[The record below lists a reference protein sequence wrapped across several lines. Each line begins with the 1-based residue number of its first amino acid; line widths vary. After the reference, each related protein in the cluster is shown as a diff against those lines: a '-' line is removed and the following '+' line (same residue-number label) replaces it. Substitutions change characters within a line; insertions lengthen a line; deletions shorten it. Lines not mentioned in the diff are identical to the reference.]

1 MFCCLCYN
9 LEYFVINSMADQRPN
24 PDELLA
30 RVQAEEAE
38 QTRGK
43 LKIFFG
49 AAPGVG
55 KTYAMLEAARKVAK
69 DGVDVVIGYVER
81 HVRPETYELTLGLEV
96 LPLKSIPYRDSVL
109 REFDLEGALER
120 RPALVVVDELAHT
133 NAPGSTHSKRWQ
145 DIEQLLQAGIS
156 VYTTLNVQHLESLND
171 IVARITKVQV
181 RETVPDSIFDAAH
194 EVELVDL
201 PPDDLIE
208 RMQEGKVYLED
219 QAARAVQ
226 HFFQKGN
233 LYALR
238 ELALRRTAERV
249 NAQLESYRREK
260 SITGSWPTGEKLLVC
275 VGPSPLSSRLVRS
288 TRRMAAGLRCPWVA
302 VYVET
307 PAMLKLSPA
316 GRERLHQNLRLAEQL
331 GASTVTLSGGDP
343 VDEIIHYAQDNNV
356 SKIIVGKPQQPRWR
370 ELFRGSFVYELTRK
384 CGDIDVYLIRGEG
397 EEVASSS
404 PSYPKTL
411 TSTWPYVWAV
421 LVVGLCT
428 GISWLVDPYLAAVN
442 LVMLY
447 LLGVV
452 VVSIWFGRGPSI
464 LTSVL
469 GVAAFDFCF
478 VPPRLTFAVEDTQ
491 YLFTFLVMFLTG
503 LVISTLTARIKY
515 QIDSSRTREQRTSA
529 LYALS
534 RELAA
539 VKSLQ
544 DIVQSTIQHVS
555 SVFHARM
562 VVYLPGPD
570 HRLIPFGMVP
580 EATST
585 SDREESVA
593 RWVFEHGQM
602 AGLGTGTLP
611 GADALYV
618 PLLVHSRNVGVLAVR
633 PDKEQ
638 NRFDPDQIHLLEA
651 FAGQTAAAVERVN
664 LVRAAE
670 HTKVEVETERLRNS
684 LLSAVSHDLRT
695 PLSVIAGASSALLEG
710 RETMQSQTRNELL
723 QTIVDESDCLNRLVG
738 NLLDTTRLEA
748 GALKLNSEWQSLE
761 ELLGV
766 VLNRLHQSLLKHP
779 VKVNVPADLPLVKA
793 DGILLQQVLLNLI
806 ENASKYSPPES
817 VIEVTAG
824 VRDKQLLVSI
834 TDQGPGLTAGEEKR
848 IFEKFHR
855 SEKASVRQ
863 GAGLGLTVCRG
874 IIELHGG
881 EIWAENV
888 PGRGARFSF
897 TLPITPAPEVRPE
910 ETESETKE

>member
-1 MFCCLCYN
+1 MN
-9 LEYFVINSMADQRPN
+9 DARPN

-30 RVQAEEAE
+30 RVQAEEAK

-69 DGVDVVIGYVER
+69 DGVDVVIGYIER

-96 LPLKSIPYRDSVL
+96 LPMKFTPYRDASL

-120 RPALVVVDELAHT
+120 NPALVVVDELAHT

-145 DIEQLLQAGIS
+145 DVEQLLQSGID

-171 IVARITKVQV
+171 VVARITKVQV

-208 RMQEGKVYLED
+208 RIQEGKVYLED
-219 QAARAVQ
+219 QAARAVL

-249 NAQLESYRREK
+249 SAQLESYRREK
-260 SITGSWPTGEKLLVC
+260 SISGIWPTGEKLLVC

-307 PAMLKLSPA
+307 PAMLKLSDS

-331 GASTVTLSGGDP
+331 GASTVTLSGNDP
-343 VDEIIHYAQDNNV
+343 VDEIIHYAQGNNV
-356 SKIIVGKPQQPRWR
+356 TKIIVGKPQQPRWR
-370 ELFRGSFVYELTRK
+370 EYFRGSFVYELTRK
-384 CGDIDVYLIRGEG
+384 CGDIDVYVIRGEG
-397 EEVASSS
+397 EETTSPSPTYSSS
-404 PSYPKTL
+404 L
-411 TSTWPYVWAV
+411 TSTGPYLWAV
-421 LVVGLCT
+421 AVVALCT
-428 GISWLVDPYLAAVN
+428 SISWLLDPYVAAVN
-442 LVMLY
+442 LVMVY

-452 VVSIWFGRGPSI
+452 VASIWFGRGPSI

-469 GVAAFDFCF
+469 SVAAFDFCF
-478 VPPRLTFAVEDTQ
+478 IPPRLTFAVEDTQ

-503 LVISTLTARIKY
+503 LVISTLTVRIKY
-515 QIDSSRTREQRTSA
+515 QIEASRMREQRTSA

-539 VKSLQ
+539 VKSLN
-544 DIVQSTIQHVS
+544 DIVQSTIKHVS
-555 SVFHARM
+555 SVFHAR
-562 VVYLPGPD
+562 VVIYLPGPD
-570 HRLIPFGMVP
+570 QRLTPFGMVA
-580 EATST
+580 EAPSN
-585 SDREESVA
+585 SERDESVA
-593 RWVFEHGQM
+593 RWAYEHGQM

-611 GADALYV
+611 GADAIYV
-618 PLLVHSRNVGVLAVR
+618 PLLVYSKNVGVIAVR
-633 PDKEQ
+633 PEKETSQ
-638 NRFDPDQIHLLEA
+638 FDPEQIHLLDA
-651 FAGQTAAAVERVN
+651 FAGQMAAAVERVN
-664 LVRAAE
+664 LVRDAE
-670 HTKVEVETERLRNS
+670 RTKVEVETERLRNS

-695 PLSVIAGASSALLEG
+695 PLAVIAGASSTLLEG
-710 RETMQSQTRNELL
+710 LESINHHTRHELL

-779 VKVNVPADLPLVKA
+779 VKVDVPADLPLVRA

-806 ENASKYSPPES
+806 ENAAKFSPAEQP
-817 VIEVTAG
+817 IEVSAK
-824 VRDKQLLVSI
+824 VRDNQLLVTVS
-834 TDQGPGLTAGEEKR
+834 DHGPGLVLGEEKR

-855 SEKASVRQ
+855 SEQTGGRP

-888 PGRGARFSF
+888 AGYGARFLF
-897 TLPITPAPEVRPE
+897 TLPIAPSPE
-910 ETESETKE
+910 MRVEDEIASDKKE

>member
-1 MFCCLCYN
+1 MK
-9 LEYFVINSMADQRPN
+9 DTRPN

-30 RVQAEEAE
+30 RVQAEEAV

-81 HVRPETYELTLGLEV
+81 HVRPETYELTLGLDV
-96 LPLKSIPYRDSVL
+96 MPMKSIPYRDAIL
-109 REFDLEGALER
+109 REFDLEGTLER

-133 NAPGSTHSKRWQ
+133 NAPGSTHAKRWQ
-145 DIEQLLQAGIS
+145 DVEQLLQSGID

-171 IVARITKVQV
+171 IVAKITKVQV
-181 RETVPDSIFDAAH
+181 RETVPDSIFDSAH

-208 RMQEGKVYLED
+208 RLQEGKVYLED

-260 SITGSWPTGEKLLVC
+260 SITVSWPTGEKLLVC

-307 PAMLKLSPA
+307 PAMLKLPDA

-331 GASTVTLSGGDP
+331 GASTVTLSGNEP
-343 VDEIIHYAQDNNV
+343 VDEIIHYAQENNV
-356 SKIIVGKPQQPRWR
+356 TKIIVGKPQQPRWR
-370 ELFRGSFVYELTRK
+370 EFFRGSFVYELTRK
-384 CGDIDVYLIRGEG
+384 CGDVDVYVIRGEG
-397 EEVASSS
+397 EETTSSL
-404 PSYPKTL
+404 PTYPRSL
-411 TSTWPYVWAV
+411 TSAWPYLWAV
-421 LVVGLCT
+421 LVVAMCT
-428 GISWLVDPYLAAVN
+428 GLSWLLDQRLAAVN
-442 LVMLY
+442 LVMVY

-452 VVSIWFGRGPSI
+452 IISTWFGRGPSI

-469 GVAAFDFCF
+469 GVAAFDFFF
-478 VPPRLTFAVEDTQ
+478 VPPRWTFAVEDTQ
-491 YLFTFLVMFLTG
+491 YLFTFAVMLITG
-503 LVISTLTARIKY
+503 LVISTLTTRVKY
-515 QIDSSRTREQRTSA
+515 QIDSSRKREQRTSA

-534 RELAA
+534 RELAV
-539 VKSLQ
+539 VKALN
-544 DIVQSTIQHVS
+544 DVVQSTIQHIS
-555 SVFHARM
+555 SVFHARV

-570 HRLIPFGMVP
+570 QRMVPFGIVT
-580 EATST
+580 ESSST
-585 SDREESVA
+585 SDRDESVA
-593 RWVFEHGQM
+593 QWAFEHREM

-618 PLLVHSRNVGVLAVR
+618 PLTASSRNVGVMEVR
-633 PDKEQ
+633 PEKE
-638 NRFDPDQIHLLEA
+638 RYPFDPEQIHLLEA
-651 FAGQTAAAVERVN
+651 FAGQTAAAVERIN
-664 LVRAAE
+664 LVRNAE

-695 PLSVIAGASSALLEG
+695 PLAVIAGASSTLLEG
-710 RETMQSQTRNELL
+710 EATIPHQTRHELL

-766 VLNRLHQSLLKHP
+766 VLNRLHLLLSKHP
-779 VKVNVPADLPLVKA
+779 VKVDLPADLPLVRA
-793 DGILLQQVLLNLI
+793 DGILLQQVLFNLL
-806 ENASKYSPPES
+806 ENAAKYSPVEK
-817 VIEVTAG
+817 VIEIRAA
-824 VRDKQLLVSI
+824 VRDNQLLVSV
-834 TDQGPGLTAGEEKR
+834 TDHGIGLAAGEEKR

-855 SEKASVRQ
+855 SEQTGGRP

-881 EIWAENV
+881 EIWAENAS
-888 PGRGARFSF
+888 GGGARFSF
-897 TLPITPAPEVRPE
+897 TLPVAPSPE
-910 ETESETKE
+910 MRLDDELSSERKE

>member
-1 MFCCLCYN
+1 
-9 LEYFVINSMADQRPN
+9 MANTRPN

-30 RVQAEEAE
+30 RVQAEEAV
-38 QTRGK
+38 QARGK
-43 LKIFFG
+43 LNIFFG

-69 DGVDVVIGYVER
+69 DGVDVVIGYIER
-81 HVRPETYELTLGLEV
+81 HVRPETYALTLGLDVQE
-96 LPLKSIPYRDSVL
+96 LKSIDYRGATL
-109 REFDLEGALER
+109 KEFDLEAALR
-120 RPALVVVDELAHT
+120 RHPALVVVDELAHT
-133 NAPGSTHSKRWQ
+133 NAPGSTHAKRWQ
-145 DIEQLLQAGIS
+145 DVDQLLQAGID

-181 RETVPDSIFDAAH
+181 RETVPDSIFDSAH

-208 RMQEGKVYLED
+208 RMQEGKVYLEA

-249 NAQLESYRREK
+249 NAQLEDYRREK

-302 VYVET
+302 AYVET
-307 PAMLKLSPA
+307 PAMLKLSDA

-331 GASTVTLSGGDP
+331 GARTVTLSGNDP
-343 VDEIIHYAQDNNV
+343 VDEIIYYAQENNV

-370 ELFRGSFVYELTRK
+370 EWLRGSFVYDLTRK
-384 CGDIDVYLIRGEG
+384 CGDVDVYVIRGEG
-397 EEVASSS
+397 DEAASPSPTYPRTLSSAWPYLWSALVVAS
-404 PSYPKTL
+404 
-411 TSTWPYVWAV
+411 
-421 LVVGLCT
+421 CT
-428 GISWLVDPYLAAVN
+428 GISWVLDQNLAAVN
-442 LVMLY
+442 LVMVY

-452 VVSIWFGRGPSI
+452 IVSVWFGRGPSI
-464 LTSVL
+464 LASVL

-478 VPPRLTFAVEDTQ
+478 VPPRWNFAVEDTQ
-491 YLFTFLVMFLTG
+491 YLFTFLVMLVTG

-515 QIDSSRTREQRTSA
+515 QIDSSRIREKHTSA
-529 LYALS
+529 LYGLS

-539 VKSLQ
+539 VKSLN
-544 DIVQSTIQHVS
+544 DIVQSTIEHVS
-555 SVFHARM
+555 SVIHAR
-562 VVYLPGPD
+562 VIIFLPGPD
-570 HRLIPFGMVP
+570 QRLVAFGQLTD
-580 EATST
+580 TSPT

-593 RWVFEHGQM
+593 RWTLEHGQM

-611 GADALYV
+611 GADALYL
-618 PLLVHSRNVGVLAVR
+618 PLSLSIRNVGVIAVR
-633 PDKEQ
+633 PEGEV
-638 NRFDPDQIHLLEA
+638 RPFDPEQIHLLEA

-664 LVRAAE
+664 LVRDAE
-670 HTKVEVETERLRNS
+670 RVKVEVETERLRNS

-695 PLSVIAGASSALLEG
+695 PLAVIAGASSTLLEG
-710 RETMQSQTRNELL
+710 DATINSANRQELL
-723 QTIVDESDCLNRLVG
+723 QTIVDESDSLNRLVG

-766 VLNRLHQSLLKHP
+766 VLNRLKLHLSKHP
-779 VKVNVPADLPLVKA
+779 VKVMVPADLPLVLA
-793 DGILLQQVLLNLI
+793 DGILLQQVLLNLL
-806 ENASKYSPPES
+806 ENAAKYSPAGEEID
-817 VIEVTAG
+817 VKAG
-824 VRDKQLLVSI
+824 VRDSQLLVTI
-834 TDQGPGLTAGEEKR
+834 TDHGIGLAAGEEKR

-855 SEKASVRQ
+855 SEQTGSRP

-874 IIELHGG
+874 IVELHGG
-881 EIWAENV
+881 EIWAERV
-888 PGRGARFSF
+888 PTGGTRFLF
-897 TLPITPAPEVRPE
+897 TLPVKPAPVMELE
-910 ETESETKE
+910 EESTMEAKS

>member
-1 MFCCLCYN
+1 MN
-9 LEYFVINSMADQRPN
+9 DTRPN

-30 RVQAEEAE
+30 RVKAEEAKGG
-38 QTRGK
+38 RGK

-81 HVRPETYELTLGLEV
+81 HVRPETYELTLGLDV
-96 LPLKSIPYRDSVL
+96 LPLKSIPYRDAVL
-109 REFDLEGALER
+109 SEFDLEGTLER
-120 RPALVVVDELAHT
+120 HPALVVVDELAHS
-133 NAPGSTHSKRWQ
+133 NAPGSTHAKRWQ
-145 DIEQLLQAGIS
+145 DIEQLLQSGID

-171 IVARITKVQV
+171 VVAKITKVQV

-208 RMQEGKVYLED
+208 RLQEGKVYLED

-249 NAQLESYRREK
+249 NAQVESYRREK

-307 PAMLKLSPA
+307 PAMLKLSDS

-331 GASTVTLSGGDP
+331 GARTVTLSGNDP
-343 VDEIIHYAQDNNV
+343 VDEIIHYSQENNV
-356 SKIIVGKPQQPRWR
+356 TKIIVGKPQQPRWR
-370 ELFRGSFVYELTRK
+370 EFFRGSFVYELTRK
-384 CGDIDVYLIRGEG
+384 CGDVDVYVIRGEG
-397 EEVASSS
+397 DETTSTS
-404 PSYPKTL
+404 PSYPQSL
-411 TSTWPYVWAV
+411 SSTRSYIWAV
-421 LVVGLCT
+421 LVVAVCT
-428 GISWLVDPYLAAVN
+428 GASWLLDQRLAAAN
-442 LVMLY
+442 LVMVY

-452 VVSIWFGRGPSI
+452 IVSIWFGRGPSI
-464 LTSVL
+464 LASVL

-478 VPPRLTFAVEDTQ
+478 VPPRWTFAVEDSQ
-491 YLFTFLVMFLTG
+491 YFFTFLVMLITG

-515 QIDSSRTREQRTSA
+515 QIDSSRKREQRTSA

-534 RELAA
+534 RELAS
-539 VKSLQ
+539 VKVLN

-555 SVFHARM
+555 SVFHAR
-562 VVYLPGPD
+562 VIIFLPGPD
-570 HRLIPFGMVP
+570 QRLVPFGMV
-580 EATST
+580 T
-585 SDREESVA
+585 ESSSSSERDGGVA
-593 RWVFEHGQM
+593 QWAFEHREM

-611 GADALYV
+611 GSDALYL
-618 PLLVHSRNVGVLAVR
+618 PLSLASKNVGVLAVR
-633 PDKEQ
+633 PEKEHS
-638 NRFDPDQIHLLEA
+638 RFDPEQLHLLEA
-651 FAGQTAAAVERVN
+651 FASQTAAAVERVN

-670 HTKVEVETERLRNS
+670 QTKVEVETERLRNS

-695 PLSVIAGASSALLEG
+695 PLAVIAGASSTLLEG
-710 RETMQSQTRNELL
+710 DATINRQTRQELL

-766 VLNRLHQSLLKHP
+766 VLNRLHLTLAKHP
-779 VKVNVPADLPLVKA
+779 VKVDIPPDLPLVRA

-806 ENASKYSPPES
+806 ENAAKYSPPAKT
-817 VIEVTAG
+817 IEVSAK
-824 VRDKQLLVSI
+824 VRDNQLLVTVS
-834 TDQGPGLTAGEEKR
+834 DLGSGLAPGEEKR

-855 SEKASVRQ
+855 SEQTGARP

-888 PGRGARFSF
+888 SGNGARFSF
-897 TLPITPAPEVRPE
+897 TLPIAPSPE
-910 ETESETKE
+910 MRVEDETASDKKE

>member
-1 MFCCLCYN
+1 MHD
-9 LEYFVINSMADQRPN
+9 ERPN
-24 PDELLA
+24 PDVLLA

-38 QTRGK
+38 QARGK

-69 DGVDVVIGYVER
+69 EGVDVVIGYVER
-81 HVRPETYELTLGLEV
+81 HVRPETYALTLGLDV
-96 LPLKSIPYRDSVL
+96 LPLKDVPYRDTVL
-109 REFDLEGALER
+109 HEFDLEGTLER
-120 RPALVVVDELAHT
+120 KPALVVVDELAHT
-133 NAPGSTHSKRWQ
+133 NASGSTHAKRWQ
-145 DIEQLLQAGIS
+145 DVEQLLQAGID

-171 IVARITKVQV
+171 VVAKITKVQV
-181 RETVPDSIFDAAH
+181 RETVPDSIFDSAH

-233 LYALR
+233 LFALR

-249 NAQLESYRREK
+249 NAQLEDYRREK

-307 PAMLKLSPA
+307 PAMLKLSDA

-331 GASTVTLSGGDP
+331 GARTVTLSGNDP
-343 VDEIIHYAQDNNV
+343 VDEIIHYAQENNV
-356 SKIIVGKPQQPRWR
+356 TKIIVGKPQQPRWR

-384 CGDIDVYLIRGEG
+384 CGDIDVYVIRGEG
-397 EEVASSS
+397 EEIFS
-404 PSYPKTL
+404 PGATYTRSL
-411 TSTWPYVWAV
+411 TSTWPYLWSVFI
-421 LVVGLCT
+421 VGLCT
-428 GISWLVDPYLAAVN
+428 GISFLLEPYLTAVN
-442 LVMLY
+442 LVMVY

-452 VVSIWFGRGPSI
+452 IVSVWFGRGPSI
-464 LTSVL
+464 LAAVL
-469 GVAAFDFCF
+469 GVAAFDYCF
-478 VPPRLTFAVEDTQ
+478 VPPRWTFAVEDTQ
-491 YLFTFLVMFLTG
+491 YFITFMVMLVTG

-544 DIVQSTIQHVS
+544 DIVQSTIQHVG
-555 SVFHARM
+555 SVFHLR
-562 VVYLPGPD
+562 VLVYLPGAD
-570 HRLIPFGMVP
+570 QRLVPFGNTT
-580 EATST
+580 EATVT
-585 SDREESVA
+585 SDRDESVA
-593 RWVFEHGQM
+593 RWAFAHGQM

-611 GADALYV
+611 GSDALYV
-618 PLLVHSRNVGVLAVR
+618 PLTVSSKVLGVLAVR
-633 PDKEQ
+633 PQHEQ
-638 NRFDPDQIHLLEA
+638 NRFDPEQVHLLEA
-651 FAGQTAAAVERVN
+651 FAGQAAVAVERVN
-664 LVRAAE
+664 LVREAE
-670 HTKVEVETERLRNS
+670 QTKVEVETERLRNS

-695 PLSVIAGASSALLEG
+695 PLAVIAGASTTLLEG
-710 RETMQSQTRNELL
+710 NSSINQQTQKELL

-766 VLNRLHQSLLKHP
+766 VLNRLQHPLGGHQ
-779 VKVNVPADLPLVKA
+779 VKVDIPADLPLIRA
-793 DGILLQQVLLNLI
+793 DGVLLQQVLFNLL
-806 ENASKYSPPES
+806 ENAAKYSPPGTQITIS
-817 VIEVTAG
+817 AKVQDMRLV
-824 VRDKQLLVSI
+824 VSI
-834 TDQGPGLTAGEEKR
+834 SDQGRGLAPDEEKR

-855 SEKASVRQ
+855 SEQTVGRP

-874 IIELHGG
+874 IVELHGG
-881 EIWAENV
+881 TIWAENI
-888 PGRGARFSF
+888 PGCGAKFSF
-897 TLPITPAPEVRPE
+897 TLPISSAPVIRTE
-910 ETESETKE
+910 EEPTTMVKV